1 MKRTILYFTLSFVCI
16 SLMSQSQALEE
27 LFPTLAGLS
36 RTYTIEYFDMNPND
50 GKRSGGYPEL
60 TAPIKDTIIQ
70 GKTYL
75 QFDEYYSPLF
85 LREEN
90 NKVLIYSSMLQED
103 LVLYDYTLGLG
114 DSLHAITGD
123 DWFSDA
129 NFAKL
134 DKAKDIF
141 TYVVT
146 EVSTITLMD
155 GIERKKWTLQN
166 QYLGIMEY
174 VEGIGCFGDKNSH
187 SGDFF
192 RLIYNH
198 PYETESIG
206 NLLVC
211 VSQNGQL
218 LYSMSQE
225 EMGSFELNCQCISDT
240 IKTAIDNIVTPTIP
254 IQKFI
259 YNNQLLIQSNDKTY
273 NVMGIEVK

>member
-1 MKRTILYFTLSFVCI
+1 MKRIIVLSLCILAYTSFMAQNEF
-16 SLMSQSQALEE
+16 SKE

-36 RTYTIEYFDMNPND
+36 RTYTIEYYDMTPND
-50 GKRSGGYPEL
+50 GKRNGGYPEL
-60 TAPIKDTIIQ
+60 TAPTKDTIID

-75 QFDEYYSPLF
+75 QFDEYYSSLF

-103 LVLYDYTLGLG
+103 LVLYDYTLGVG

-146 EVSTITLMD
+146 EVSMITLID

-174 VEGIGCFGDKNSH
+174 VEGIGCFGEKNSH

-218 LYSMSQE
+218 LYQMDDT
-225 EMGSFELNCQCISDT
+225 EMEQLEAECLCEGYVSSSVET
-240 IKTAIDNIVTPTIP
+240 IITPNTNASRLL
-254 IQKFI
+254 QDGQLFI
-259 YNNQLLIQSNDKTY
+259 LRDGKTY
-273 NVMGIEVK
+273 NVMGIEVRK

>member
-1 MKRTILYFTLSFVCI
+1 
-16 SLMSQSQALEE
+16 MSQSQALEE

-123 DWFSDA
+123 DWFSDD

-174 VEGIGCFGDKNSH
+174 VEGIGCFGEKNSH

-192 RLIYNH
+192 RLIENH
-198 PYETESIG
+198 PYVTESIG

>member
-1 MKRTILYFTLSFVCI
+1 MKRIIVFSLCILAYTSFMAQNEF
-16 SLMSQSQALEE
+16 SKE

-36 RTYTIEYFDMNPND
+36 RTYTIEYYDMTPND
-50 GKRSGGYPEL
+50 GKRNGGYPEL
-60 TAPIKDTIIQ
+60 TAPTIDTIID

-75 QFDEYYSPLF
+75 QYDEYYSSLF

-103 LVLYDYTLGLG
+103 LVLYDYTLGVG

-146 EVSTITLMD
+146 EVSTITLID

-174 VEGIGCFGDKNSH
+174 VEGIGCFGEKNSH

-192 RLIYNH
+192 RLIENH

-218 LYSMSQE
+218 LYSMSQH
-225 EMGSFELNCQCISDT
+225 EMESFVLECQCLGNSIELAVEDITNSSM
-240 IKTAIDNIVTPTIP
+240 P
-254 IQKFI
+254 IQKYI
-259 YNNQLLIQSNDKTY
+259 RNNQLLIHSADKTY
-273 NVMGIEVK
+273 NVMGMEIK